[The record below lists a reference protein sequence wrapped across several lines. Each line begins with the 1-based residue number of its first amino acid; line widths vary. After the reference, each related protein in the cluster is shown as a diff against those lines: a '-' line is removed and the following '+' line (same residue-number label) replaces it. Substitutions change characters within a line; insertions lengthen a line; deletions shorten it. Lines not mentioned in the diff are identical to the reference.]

1 MIIKQALPIQSN
13 DWSDLMLTNIRTDK
27 TKKANQASGF
37 TLIEL
42 VITVAII
49 GILAAIAFP
58 LYQNQVERTR
68 RTTAQS
74 DLLELSQW
82 MERRYSSAFDYRNAG
97 NNPVLPFNQS
107 PQNGT
112 AFYNISF
119 SGNATRDTFTLQAV
133 PTGGQTNDD
142 CGTLTL
148 DEQGN
153 RGAAQAGCW

>member
-1 MIIKQALPIQSN
+1 MKRDPAKRQTTWQGTKIL
-13 DWSDLMLTNIRTDK
+13 K
-27 TKKANQASGF
+27 TKLHTGF

-42 VITVAII
+42 MITVAII
-49 GILAAIAFP
+49 AIIAAIAFP
-58 LYQNQVERTR
+58 LYQNQVEQTR
-68 RTTAQS
+68 RTTAKS
-74 DLLELSQW
+74 DLLELTQW
-82 MERRYSSAFDYRNAG
+82 MERRYSNGFDYRDAG

-119 SGNATRDTFTLQAV
+119 VGNATRDTFTLQAV
-133 PTGGQTNDD
+133 PTGGQANDD

>member
-1 MIIKQALPIQSN
+1 VKRDPAKRQTTWQGTKIL
-13 DWSDLMLTNIRTDK
+13 K
-27 TKKANQASGF
+27 TKLHTGF

-42 VITVAII
+42 MITVAII
-49 GILAAIAFP
+49 AIIAAIAFP
-58 LYQNQVERTR
+58 LYQNQIEQTR

-74 DLLELSQW
+74 DLLELTQW
-82 MERRYSSAFDYRNAG
+82 MERRYSNGFDYRDAG

-119 SGNATRDTFTLQAV
+119 VGNATRDTFTLQAV
-133 PTGGQTNDD
+133 PTGGQANDD

>member
-1 MIIKQALPIQSN
+1 
-13 DWSDLMLTNIRTDK
+13 MLK
-27 TKKANQASGF
+27 TRSQTGF

-42 VITVAII
+42 VIAAAII
-49 GILAAIAFP
+49 AIIAAIAFP
-58 LYQNQVERTR
+58 LYQNQVQETR
-68 RTTAQS
+68 RTTAKS
-74 DLLELSQW
+74 DLIELNQW
-82 MERRYSSAFDYRNAG
+82 MERRYSNGFDYRDGG

-119 SGNATRDTFTLQAV
+119 VGNATRDTFTLQAV
-133 PTGGQTNDD
+133 PTGAQAGDD

-153 RGAAQAGCW
+153 RGAAVTGCW

>member
-1 MIIKQALPIQSN
+1 MSN
-13 DWSDLMLTNIRTDK
+13 TSRPPVK
-27 TKKANQASGF
+27 SARYSSGF

-42 VITVAII
+42 MIVITII
-49 GILAAIAFP
+49 GIIAAIAFP
-58 LYQNQVERTR
+58 AYQNQVEQTR
-68 RTTAQS
+68 RTTAQA

-82 MERRYSSAFDYRNAG
+82 MERQYSNGFDYRDAG
-97 NNPVLPFNQS
+97 NAPALPFTQS

-119 SGNATRDTFTLQAV
+119 SGNVTRDTYTLQAV
-133 PTGGQTNDD
+133 PTGGQAGDD

-153 RGAAQAGCW
+153 RGATQADCW

>member
-1 MIIKQALPIQSN
+1 
-13 DWSDLMLTNIRTDK
+13 MLK
-27 TKKANQASGF
+27 TRSQTGF

-42 VITVAII
+42 VIAAAII
-49 GILAAIAFP
+49 AIIAAIAFP
-58 LYQNQVERTR
+58 LYQNQVQETR
-68 RTTAQS
+68 RTTAKA
-74 DLLELSQW
+74 DLVELNQW
-82 MERRYSSAFDYRNAG
+82 MERRYSNGFDYRDAG

-119 SGNATRDTFTLQAV
+119 VGNATRDTFTLQAV
-133 PTGGQTNDD
+133 PTGAQANDD

-153 RGAAQAGCW
+153 RGADIVGCW

>member
-1 MIIKQALPIQSN
+1 LKTHQQA
-13 DWSDLMLTNIRTDK
+13 
-27 TKKANQASGF
+27 GF

-42 VITVAII
+42 LITVAII
-49 GILAAIAFP
+49 GIIAAIAFP

-68 RTTAQS
+68 RTTATA

-82 MERRYSSAFDYRNAG
+82 MERRYSNGFDYRDAG
-97 NNPVLPFNQS
+97 NNPTLPFTQS

-119 SGNATRDTFTLQAV
+119 SVNATRDAFTLQAV
-133 PTGGQTNDD
+133 PTGGQANDD

-148 DEQGN
+148 DEQGT